1 MLTGMPTFSAVLL
14 AGGNSQRMGR
24 DKALLQ
30 LPGSG
35 ELLWQRQL
43 RVLEELKP
51 QELFWS
57 GPPRPDLPASV
68 RQVEDTLRNA
78 GPLAGVCACLRQMTT
93 ELLVVLAVDLPR
105 MDATYLKSLVARCT
119 PVRGAVPLLGDELE
133 PLAAVYPSVLL
144 ELAAD
149 RLRQGRYAMREF
161 VSEALRR
168 ELMETVRVDNKD
180 AGKFT
185 NLNTPE
191 DVAGLDRHSK

>member
-1 MLTGMPTFSAVLL
+1 MPTFSAVLL